1 MHRNTRGFGA
11 KEAMPSLKRCKFTLQ
26 APKKKVAAAPAAVR
40 KQAAPAKPTNP
51 LYEKRPKTFGAP
63 SFEFGELKVALAT

>member
-1 MHRNTRGFGA
+1 MLLLLA
-11 KEAMPSLKRCKFTLQ
+11 PQ
-26 APKKKVAAAPAAVR
+26 APKRKVAAAPAALK

-63 SFEFGELKVALAT
+63 MDSYRGREGGGQLKRSGRPWPAAA